1 MRRNK
6 SFGDFVD
13 KKKRDSLRQ
22 LGLIRQMLERQG
34 MKVDNF
40 LENHEEEPYI
50 FCFNPT
56 RNGSFDGVRI
66 YKIGDIISFR
76 IQKENK
82 THPYGAAYAM
92 PIEDMF
98 QDFLS
103 DEDID
108 EVAAGKKVMESVSK
122 EIRKFFDKSVEAER
136 DERDKMIDQDN
147 SNGAGSVMVKTSGTD
162 YSSLVYNK
170 T

>member
-22 LGLIRQMLERQG
+22 LGLIRQMLESQG

-66 YKIGDIISFR
+66 YKIGEIISFR

-82 THPYGAAYAM
+82 THPYGSAYAI
-92 PIEDMF
+92 PVEDMF
-98 QDFLS
+98 QDFMS
-103 DEDID
+103 DEHID
-108 EVAAGKKVMESVSK
+108 EVAAGKRVMEAVAK
-122 EIRKFFDKSVEAER
+122 EIRKFFEKSVEAEKE
-136 DERDKMIDQDN
+136 ERDQMIDDN
-147 SNGAGSVMVKTSGTD
+147 SNGAGSVLVKTSGTD
-162 YSSLVYNK
+162 YSSLIYNK
-170 T
+170 TG

>member
-13 KKKRDSLRQ
+13 KKKRDSIHQ
-22 LGLIRQMLERQG
+22 LNLIRQMLEAQG

-40 LENHEEEPYI
+40 LENAEEEPYI
-50 FCFNPT
+50 FAFNPS
-56 RNGSFDGVRI
+56 RNGSFDGLRI

-98 QDFLS
+98 QDFMS

-108 EVAAGKKVMESVSK
+108 EVEAGKKVMESVAK
-122 EIRKFFDKSVEAER
+122 EIKKFFDKSVEAER
-136 DERDKMIDQDN
+136 DERDQMIDD
-147 SNGAGSVMVKTSGTD
+147 SGGAGSVLVKTTGTD
-162 YSSLVYNK
+162 YSSLVYSK
-170 T
+170 S

>member
-22 LGLIRQMLERQG
+22 LGLIRQMLETQG
-34 MKVDNF
+34 LKVDNF
-40 LENHEEEPYI
+40 LENSEEEPYI
-50 FCFNPT
+50 FVFNPSK
-56 RNGSFDGVRI
+56 NGSFDGLRV

-98 QDFLS
+98 QDFMS

-108 EVAAGKKVMESVSK
+108 EVEAGKKVMESVSK
-122 EIRKFFDKSVEAER
+122 EIRKFFEKSVEAER
-136 DERDKMIDQDN
+136 DERDELIDKDN
-147 SNGAGSVMVKTSGTD
+147 SNAGSVLVKTTGTD
-162 YSSLVYNK
+162 YSSLVHNK
-170 T
+170 S

>member
-22 LGLIRQMLERQG
+22 LGLIRQMLEAEG
-34 MKVDNF
+34 LKVDNF
-40 LENHEEEPYI
+40 LENSEEEPYI
-50 FCFNPT
+50 FVFNPS
-56 RNGSFDGVRI
+56 RNGSFDGLRV

-82 THPYGAAYAM
+82 THPYGSAYAM

-98 QDFLS
+98 QDFMS

-108 EVAAGKKVMESVSK
+108 EVKAGKKVMESVSK
-122 EIRKFFDKSVEAER
+122 EIRKFFEKSVEAER
-136 DERDKMIDQDN
+136 DERDELIDKDN
-147 SNGAGSVMVKTSGTD
+147 SSAGSVLVKTTGTD
-162 YSSLVYNK
+162 YSSLVHNK
-170 T
+170 SS

>member
-13 KKKRDSLRQ
+13 KRKRDNLRQ
-22 LGLIRQMLERQG
+22 LGLIRQTLESQG
-34 MKVDNF
+34 FKVDNF
-40 LENHEEEPYI
+40 LENSEEDPYV
-50 FCFNPT
+50 FVFNPS
-56 RNGSFDGVRI
+56 RNGSFDGLRI

-82 THPYGAAYAM
+82 THPYGAAYAI

-98 QDFLS
+98 QDFMS

-108 EVAAGKKVMESVSK
+108 EVGAGKKVMESVAK
-122 EIRKFFDKSVEAER
+122 EIRKFFEKSVEAER
-136 DERDKMIDQDN
+136 DERDKILDRDN
-147 SNGAGSVMVKTSGTD
+147 SNGAGGVLVKTTGTD
-162 YSSLVYNK
+162 YSSLVHNK